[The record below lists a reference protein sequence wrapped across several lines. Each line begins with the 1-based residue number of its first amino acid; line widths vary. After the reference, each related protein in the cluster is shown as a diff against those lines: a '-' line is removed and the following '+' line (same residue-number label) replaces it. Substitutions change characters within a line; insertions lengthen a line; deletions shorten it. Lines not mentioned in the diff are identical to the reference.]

1 MISKELGDVYVAR
14 SGNGKAIGTAILHTY
29 QRGEE
34 ASYASIKA
42 LFIDPSTVDQTR
54 TFLSLLQ
61 RCEQTTADLGKVK
74 LLTRMAANKLPLY
87 SQLISHQYSL
97 IGANVRMLKSGCYLE
112 NGAYNLTSWAG

>member
-54 TFLSLLQ
+54 HSYPCFKDVSRRQ
-61 RCEQTTADLGKVK
+61 PILGKVK